1 MKARERRR
9 ALVRAASA
17 AGWESREVGR
27 RVTIRGEESALT
39 CTSSS
44 ESIRSGTVKSDL
56 LAVTTTL
63 RRAPDRRWTMAIAC
77 LERRPA
83 VSAPRSRA
91 MVGARPTSDAP
102 SIGFFCRETQK
113 KSRFKKALAAVRR
126 IGSVNRAYRERASTR
141 GERRSSIRLQK
152 GGEGRFRVTRGS
164 CVRSAR
170 RIL

>member
-1 MKARERRR
+1 VKARERRR

-63 RRAPDRRWTMAIAC
+63 LRAPDRRWTMAIAC
-77 LERRPA
+77 LERTPA

-102 SIGFFCRETQK
+102 SIGFFCRETK
-113 KSRFKKALAAVRR
+113 KKGRFFKKALAAVRN
-126 IGSVNRAYRERASTR
+126 GSGDRAYRERASTR
-141 GERRSSIRLQK
+141 GE
-152 GGEGRFRVTRGS
+152 
-164 CVRSAR
+164 
-170 RIL
+170 